1 MFPAP
6 TLRHVFVSLV
16 FVACIG
22 VSVNNIPTLTMRDA
36 NADGL
41 DTELLPPVLVDGRH
55 LALSTKLL
63 PSYIV
68 EGENSTISLQL
79 RLFDSLDN
87 NTIQNVT
94 YVVIIGKYDPEAD
107 RGVRVL
113 LNEAFYSEKGP
124 LTVNFVPA
132 TSGDF
137 EAGTVKSGP
146 LDAWVAN
153 GVHSVVNYK
162 TSSVL
167 TGGLYHI
174 GVVIASFEDPNS
186 IFSPERAPSFL
197 AGLSIGYAKESTFDY
212 LGRAENITIVSFYD
226 IINDFDFDQS
236 SNTFSWSM
244 PFNWNMEEI
253 TSKNILVHHEFKIPK
268 SLFPAENISGIVGSV
283 NGEELSGRNLA
294 LDPYSSDKYLTVHY
308 ILSKQDLLSMS
319 KQIDSLINKDMEFR
333 LNIGSS
339 QSIGAEE
346 GNYDGNVD
354 TTETVL
360 ITERSG
366 IQATIQW
373 NPNKLGAEKPI
384 EMTITFSDALADSPI
399 DDDVNYDLTILDL
412 NGNKLVSKSGLVAIS
427 GLDFQDV
434 IFPTNE
440 RYYIELTVNGFV
452 LYPADNE
459 DGSLSLDTTRAGIAR
474 AIVIVPEFPYQ
485 LGLLVMGALLSL
497 SIVISRILMKFI
509 IS

>member
-1 MFPAP
+1 
-6 TLRHVFVSLV
+6 
-16 FVACIG
+16 
-22 VSVNNIPTLTMRDA
+22 
-36 NADGL
+36 
-41 DTELLPPVLVDGRH
+41 
-55 LALSTKLL
+55 
-63 PSYIV
+63 
-68 EGENSTISLQL
+68 
-79 RLFDSLDN
+79 
-87 NTIQNVT
+87 
-94 YVVIIGKYDPEAD
+94 
-107 RGVRVL
+107 
-113 LNEAFYSEKGP
+113 
-124 LTVNFVPA
+124 
-132 TSGDF
+132 
-137 EAGTVKSGP
+137 
-146 LDAWVAN
+146 
-153 GVHSVVNYK
+153 
-162 TSSVL
+162 
-167 TGGLYHI
+167 
-174 GVVIASFEDPNS
+174 
-186 IFSPERAPSFL
+186 
-197 AGLSIGYAKESTFDY
+197 
-212 LGRAENITIVSFYD
+212 
-226 IINDFDFDQS
+226 
-236 SNTFSWSM
+236 
-244 PFNWNMEEI
+244 
-253 TSKNILVHHEFKIPK
+253 
-268 SLFPAENISGIVGSV
+268 
-283 NGEELSGRNLA
+283 
-294 LDPYSSDKYLTVHY
+294 
-308 ILSKQDLLSMS
+308 MS

-354 TTETVL
+354 TIETVL

-485 LGLLVMGALLSL
+485 LGLLVIGALLSL